1 MTGNS
6 IGNIFKITSF
16 GESHGILIGVIIDG
30 CPAGLK
36 INKELIQKE
45 LERRRPGQSELT
57 TSRSEEDEVEILS
70 GTFNNFTTGAPI
82 CLIVKNKDVDSS
94 IYDRMKN
101 YLRPSHADFSRL
113 KRYGGFA
120 DYRGGGRFSGRITA
134 GFVLAGSL
142 AKQVLSLYN
151 IEIVAYAIE
160 IGGIRNNKKYDFNK
174 IKILRSR
181 SDVGVLDPEF
191 SQKISQLILQ
201 MKNEKNSVGGIIKC
215 IVNNFPAGVGDPI
228 FNNLQS
234 DISKAI
240 FSIPAVKG
248 IEFGIGFEAARMKG
262 SEHNDPWII
271 EDGKIKTS
279 KNDAGGI
286 LGGISTGMPIE
297 FNVCFKPTASISK
310 TQKTVNIRIM
320 KEMDLS
326 IAGRHDPC
334 IVPRAIPI
342 VESMTAIVLLDH
354 LLLTQKI
361 PLILEKQ

>member
-1 MTGNS
+1 MAGNS